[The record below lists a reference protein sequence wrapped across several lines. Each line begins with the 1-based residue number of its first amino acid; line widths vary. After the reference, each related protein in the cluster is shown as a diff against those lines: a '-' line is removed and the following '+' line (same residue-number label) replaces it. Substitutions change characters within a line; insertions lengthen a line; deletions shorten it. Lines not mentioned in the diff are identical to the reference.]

1 MDPATLVQQVM
12 TALTPVVPYL
22 STAGTTMATKI
33 GEDTYQLG
41 KKLYEAIH
49 TRFAQEPDNKG
60 KQALQAWVDD
70 PDLGSTVEVKLS
82 RLVQQDPAFA
92 GMLLRLMQMGPQMV
106 IDASDEAS
114 VRKNSMQ
121 NAQSHGHQEIRAS
134 GKAQVEEN
142 QMIIK
147 NE

>member
-22 STAGTTMATKI
+22 STAGTAIATKI

-41 KKLYEAIH
+41 KKLYEAIY
-49 TRFAQEPDNKG
+49 TRFAQEPDDKG
-60 KQALQAWVDD
+60 KKALQAWVDD
-70 PDLGSTVEVKLS
+70 PDLGSTVKVKLS
-82 RLVQQDPAFA
+82 RLIQQDPAFA
-92 GMLLRLMQMGPQMV
+92 GMLLRLMQTGPQMV
-106 IDASDEAS
+106 IEASDEAS

-134 GKAQVEEN
+134 GKSQVEEN